1 MKIALVQTN
10 LHWQEPVA
18 NRAML
23 EEKLANL
30 PQSVDLLVLPEMFS
44 TGFSMDT
51 SAAEASHVVQLKWM
65 QQLASQGNLAITGSV
80 MTKTQHSFVNRL
92 YWVQPEGTYFTYD
105 KRHLFR
111 MAGEHEH
118 YSPGSDRLVVNWRGV
133 NFCPLICYD
142 LRFPV
147 WSRNVN
153 LEYDVLLYVANW
165 PQARVN
171 AWTQLLKAR
180 AIENLCYSLGVNRV
194 GTDGNGLAYNGQSAC
209 YDFKGDTLLSLED
222 RETIEFIDL
231 DIQQLTDYR
240 ARFPAHLDQDQFILT
255 H

>member
-10 LHWQEPVA
+10 LHWQQPVA

-30 PQSVDLLVLPEMFS
+30 TQLIDLLILPEMFT

-51 SAAEASHVVQLKWM
+51 SAAEASHVMQLKWM
-65 QQLASQGNLAITGSV
+65 QQLAKQGNMAITGSV
-80 MTKTQHSFVNRL
+80 MTKLQHGFVNRL
-92 YWVQPEGTYFTYD
+92 YWVQPDGTYFTYD

-111 MAGEHEH
+111 MASEHEH
-118 YSPGSDRLVVNWRGV
+118 YQPGTDRLLVNWRGF

-165 PQARVN
+165 PQARVQ

-180 AIENLCYSLGVNRV
+180 AIENLCYCLGVNRI
-194 GTDGNGLAYNGQSAC
+194 GSDGNGIVYNGQSAC
-209 YDFKGDTLLSLED
+209 YDFKGDTVLALED
-222 RETIEFIDL
+222 HETIEIVDL
-231 DIQQLTDYR
+231 DIQQLKDYR
-240 ARFPAHLDQDQFILT
+240 AKFPAHLDQDQFILLN
-255 H
+255 